1 MKKLALTGFSD
12 EISPVFDEQLAALK
26 EFGVSYLELRGADG
40 VNVSDLSPEKLK
52 EIKRKLKE
60 TGISVSSIGSPIG
73 KISIEDDFAAH
84 MEKLKRT
91 LEIQKELNAPY
102 LRMFS
107 FYLPK
112 ENPTEQYREQVLE
125 QVGKMVEEAA
135 RWESVLL
142 HENEKGI
149 YGDTAPRCLDLMRQL
164 SSPSFRAV
172 FDFANFVEVGQ
183 DTLEAYEVLHPYI
196 EYVHIKDCA
205 TAETTAEKR
214 IVPAGQGD
222 GHLREILADLLHG
235 GWRGFLSLEPHLID
249 FTGLA
254 ALEQNAKK
262 RDSALDGKSAWKLAL
277 DSLCGIL
284 RELPEVRV
292 TGAEPESPH
301 SGPFGRFLPFPL

>member
-1 MKKLALTGFSD
+1 MKKLLLTGFSD

-26 EFGVSYLELRGADG
+26 EFGVSHLELRGADG

-52 EIKRKLKE
+52 EIKEKLKNSA
-60 TGISVSSIGSPIG
+60 ISVSSIGSPIG

-112 ENPTEQYREQVLE
+112 ENPPEQYREQVLE
-125 QVGKMVEEAA
+125 QVGKMAEEAA

-149 YGDTAPRCLDLMRQL
+149 YGDNASRCLDLMKEL
-164 SSPSFRAV
+164 SSPTFRAV

-183 DTLEAYEVLHPYI
+183 DTLPAYESLHPYI
-196 EYVHIKDCA
+196 EYVHIKDCIA
-205 TAETTAEKR
+205 VQRK

-222 GHLREILADLLHG
+222 GHVKEILADLLHG
-235 GWRGFLSLEPHLID
+235 GWRGFLSLEPHLTD

-254 ALEQNAKK
+254 ALEQDAKK
-262 RDSALDGKSAWKLAL
+262 RESKLDGKSAWKLAL
-277 DSLCGIL
+277 DSLRDIL
-284 RELPEVRV
+284 HELPE
-292 TGAEPESPH
+292 GKELA
-301 SGPFGRFLPFPL
+301 L

>member
-26 EFGVSYLELRGADG
+26 EFGVSHLELRGADG
-40 VNVSDLSPEKLK
+40 VNVSDLSPEKLR
-52 EIKRKLKE
+52 EIKENLKE

-112 ENPTEQYREQVLE
+112 ENPPEQYREQVLE
-125 QVGKMVEEAA
+125 QVGKMAEEAA

-149 YGDTAPRCLDLMRQL
+149 YGDNAARCLDLMKEL
-164 SSPSFRAV
+164 ASPTFRAV

-183 DTLEAYEVLHPYI
+183 DTLAAYESLHPYI
-196 EYVHIKDCA
+196 EYVHIKDCIA
-205 TAETTAEKR
+205 AEKK

-222 GHLREILADLLHG
+222 GHVKEILADLLHG
-235 GWRGFLSLEPHLID
+235 GWRGFLSLEPHLFD
-249 FTGLA
+249 FVGLA
-254 ALEQNAKK
+254 ALEQDAKK

-284 RELPEVRV
+284 RELPE
-292 TGAEPESPH
+292 GKELA
-301 SGPFGRFLPFPL
+301 L